1 MATQSDVTYGLIG
14 IGNMGYGMATNLRK
28 NIPKDSKLIICE
40 LDKPR
45 LEKFVSETQGLIETA
60 ETPKEL
66 CDKAVCR
73 CMLLQK

>member
-1 MATQSDVTYGLIG
+1 MAEQKDAVYGFIG

-28 NIPKDSKLIICE
+28 NISKGSKVVICE

-45 LEKFVSETQGLIETA
+45 LEKFLSETAGDLEVA

-66 CDKAVCR
+66 CDKAVW
-73 CMLLQK
+73 